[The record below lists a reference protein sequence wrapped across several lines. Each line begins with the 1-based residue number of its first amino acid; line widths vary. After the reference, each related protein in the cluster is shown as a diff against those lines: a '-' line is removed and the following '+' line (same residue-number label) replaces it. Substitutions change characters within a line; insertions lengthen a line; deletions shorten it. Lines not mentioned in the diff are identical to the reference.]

1 MAVLQPLLA
10 DDRTRLTGKA
20 VKKAIFCGFYG
31 IEYIF
36 RQKVFSFCRSCYMM
50 IRGMQM
56 DKEKEFPQR
65 KRLRLQDFDYSSSG
79 AYFVTICTKNRK
91 TLFAPVVGADS
102 ISARTPDSI
111 SARMVERTFLE
122 TIRQYNGIDSP
133 IYVVMP
139 NHFHAIITISRA
151 DMESAN
157 MRADIESAPTVSEII
172 QSFKRYSTIEYSKL
186 VKDGILPPFDK
197 QIWQRSFYDHVIRNR
212 DDYNAIYKYI
222 YENPAKW
229 QSDRF
234 YDEF

>member
-1 MAVLQPLLA
+1 MAVLQPLSA

-102 ISARTPDSI
+102 ISAR
-111 SARMVERTFLE
+111 MVERTFLE

-151 DMESAN
+151 DMESA
-157 MRADIESAPTVSEII
+157 PTVSEII
-172 QSFKRYSTIEYSKL
+172 QSFKRYSTVEYSKL